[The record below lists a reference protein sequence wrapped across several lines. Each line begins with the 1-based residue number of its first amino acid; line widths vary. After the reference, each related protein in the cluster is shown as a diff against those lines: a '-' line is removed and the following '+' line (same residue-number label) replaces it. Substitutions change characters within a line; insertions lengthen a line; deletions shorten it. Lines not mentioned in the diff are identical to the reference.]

1 MGKTSVYRNL
11 VFGLFTLVLAACTS
25 VTVRPLDR
33 SLGMRRVCIQENARV
48 QVSDFVSVVREGFER
63 HGIVTAVF
71 SGTIVA
77 LSPILNSIKFWG
89 F

>member
-1 MGKTSVYRNL
+1 
-11 VFGLFTLVLAACTS
+11 
-25 VTVRPLDR
+25 
-33 SLGMRRVCIQENARV
+33 MRRVCIQENARV
-48 QVSDFVSVVREGFER
+48 QASDFVSVVREGFER

-89 F
+89 FKWGQVKPFSGAMPKISKRTFYGQVFKNRKSST